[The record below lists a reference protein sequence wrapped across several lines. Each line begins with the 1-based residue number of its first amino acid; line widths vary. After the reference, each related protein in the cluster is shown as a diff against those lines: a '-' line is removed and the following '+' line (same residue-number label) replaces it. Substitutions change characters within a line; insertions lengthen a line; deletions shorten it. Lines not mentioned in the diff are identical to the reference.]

1 MVATLKGYLVHE
13 KIKDGSV
20 GTVWRATDGAN
31 RVFALKQLSPKHAR
45 IGRKRREFKREAT
58 LTQTLSHPQV
68 IKVHEYVSMEQPFF
82 VMEYFRSEN
91 LKVAIRDLPEWVVG
105 RELKICR
112 QVADGLAFIHSRGI
126 VHRDIKPENVLL
138 NEAGETRLIDFSL
151 AQNGWDRLLQFGRR
165 TEGTPLYMAPEQVRG
180 EKCDVRSDIY
190 SFGALVYEVFTKR
203 PPFQAPSEAKVL
215 EMQLKAAPASMST
228 YAKVAPELD
237 ALVLRM
243 LSKRRDERPPD
254 MATVLYE
261 LAKLDKKA
269 PSRRAEA
276 RPRIGT
282 AELPSLG

>member
-31 RVFALKQLSPKHAR
+31 RVFALKQLSQKHAR

-58 LTQTLSHPQV
+58 LTKRLSHPEV
-68 IKVHEYVSMEQPFF
+68 IKVHEYVSMDQPFF

-91 LKVAIRDLPEWVVG
+91 LKVALRDLPEWVAG
-105 RELKICR
+105 RQLKICR

-151 AQNGWDRLLQFGRR
+151 AQTGWDRLLQFGRR
-165 TEGTPLYMAPEQVRG
+165 SEGTPLYMAPEQVRG

-190 SFGALVYEVFTKR
+190 SFGALVYEVYTKR

-215 EMQLKAAPASMST
+215 EMQLKAAPVSMAT
-228 YAKVAPELD
+228 YAKVAPDLD

-254 MATVLYE
+254 MATVIYE
-261 LAKLDKKA
+261 LAKLDKKTS
-269 PSRRAEA
+269 SRRAEA
-276 RPRIGT
+276 RPRIGP
-282 AELPSLG
+282 APLPSLG